1 MTSAKLRAWGSYL
14 SKKVDDTFYS
24 IIPKPPQ
31 SEPQVSDPQVSDPQV
46 SDPQEADP
54 PYQQELLYIRERHE
68 ACRSD
73 EATAAY
79 IYRRKQIHEQK
90 AAEHAELLRKNTLR
104 TFGLLYTGLA
114 VGFAIVFI
122 IIFTTLF

>member
-46 SDPQEADP
+46 SDPQVSEPQEAEPQEADP
-54 PYQQELLYIRERHE
+54 PYLQELLHIREFRE
-68 ACRSD
+68 AVRGGD
-73 EATAAY
+73 ETLAAY
-79 IYRRKQIHEQK
+79 QYRQKQRN
-90 AAEHAELLRKNTLR
+90 AELIRKNTCRLL
-104 TFGLLYTGLA
+104 GLYMGVA
-114 VGFAIVFI
+114 AIVFI
-122 IIFTTLF
+122 ILRWSTF

>member
-1 MTSAKLRAWGSYL
+1 MSVTTPDLDFESFGGSQTWGSITL
-14 SKKVDDTFYS
+14 T
-24 IIPKPPQ
+24 
-31 SEPQVSDPQVSDPQV
+31 DPQV

-104 TFGLLYTGLA
+104 TIGLLYTGLA

>member
-46 SDPQEADP
+46 SEPQEADP
-54 PYQQELLYIRERHE
+54 PYLQELLHIREFRE
-68 ACRSD
+68 AVRGGD
-73 EATAAY
+73 ETLAAY
-79 IYRRKQIHEQK
+79 QYRQKQRN
-90 AAEHAELLRKNTLR
+90 AELIRKNTCRLL
-104 TFGLLYTGLA
+104 GLYMGVA
-114 VGFAIVFI
+114 AIVFI
-122 IIFTTLF
+122 ILRWSTF